1 LHEETVRVLQAP
13 EVKERFFSSGVE
25 VVAST
30 PTEIAAVIKSESS
43 RLGEVIRKAGIR
55 GAK

>member
-1 LHEETVRVLQAP
+1 
-13 EVKERFFSSGVE
+13 VE
-25 VVAST
+25 VVART
-30 PTEIAAVIKSESS
+30 PTEFAAVIKSESS